1 MLEVQVSSLDQIYNW
16 LKRTFK
22 LDIDSEYSTT
32 QVGINIETLQTPEN
46 GYFWQVLR
54 SCSLII
60 DCNIKH

>member
-22 LDIDSEYSTT
+22 LDIDHD

-46 GYFWQVLR
+46 GYFLP
-54 SCSLII
+54 SLTQLFTYYWL
-60 DCNIKH
+60 